1 MTAARFPF
9 RAGAPALLPV
19 LLPALALA
27 LVLGCALAL
36 PAPAQA
42 HGTGSRW
49 LEGQAAPLAVLFH
62 YSTGEPMSW
71 VSAKV
76 YGPGD
81 TTMEYQD
88 ARTDKAGVL
97 AFVPDR
103 PGPWRVEAQ
112 DDQGHKAVAETSVD
126 ASLVRGAQPESQTSG
141 QAGAPLRSA
150 QAGRAGSAFWA
161 SLILARYGSMPHPV
175 MSLRTRECLGEAQDV
190 AGGVRAAK

>member
-9 RAGAPALLPV
+9 RANAPAV
-19 LLPALALA
+19 LPALALA
-27 LVLGCALAL
+27 LVLACGLAL

-49 LEGQAAPLAVLFH
+49 LEGQATPLAVLFH
-62 YSTGEPMSW
+62 YSTGEPMCW

-81 TTMEYQD
+81 TAMEYQD
-88 ARTDKAGVL
+88 ARTDKAGIL

-103 PGPWRVEAQ
+103 PGPWRVEAL

-126 ASLVRGAQPESQTSG
+126 TALVRSAQPGSQA
-141 QAGAPLRSA
+141 QAASPLRSA
-150 QAGRAGSAFWA
+150 ALGLSILLNISLGLLLWRRSRAPKS
-161 SLILARYGSMPHPV
+161 PV
-175 MSLRTRECLGEAQDV
+175 
-190 AGGVRAAK
+190 

>member
-1 MTAARFPF
+1 MTAARFP
-9 RAGAPALLPV
+9 RPAGAPALLP
-19 LLPALALA
+19 ALAPG
-27 LVLGCALAL
+27 LVLGLVLACALAL
-36 PAPAQA
+36 PAIAQA

-49 LEGQAAPLAVLFH
+49 LEGQTTPLAVLFH

-81 TTMEYQD
+81 TAMEYQD

-103 PGPWRVEAQ
+103 PGAWRVEAQ

-126 ASLVRGAQPESQTSG
+126 ASLLRTAEAGAQGPAAS
-141 QAGAPLRSA
+141 PLRSA
-150 QAGRAGSAFWA
+150 ALGLSILLNI
-161 SLILARYGSMPHPV
+161 SLGLLLWRRS
-175 MSLRTRECLGEAQDV
+175 RTPKSPA
-190 AGGVRAAK
+190 

>member
-1 MTAARFPF
+1 MIAARWPH
-9 RAGAPALLPV
+9 RAKAPV
-19 LLPALALA
+19 LERPLALALA
-27 LVLGCALAL
+27 LALACALAL
-36 PAPAQA
+36 PAIAQA

-71 VSAKV
+71 VAAKV

-81 TTMEYQD
+81 TAMEYQA

-112 DDQGHKAVAETSVD
+112 DDQGHKAVAETNVD
-126 ASLVRGAQPESQTSG
+126 AALAQSAQAAG
-141 QAGAPLRSA
+141 QAGGQNLAGSPLRSA
-150 QAGRAGSAFWA
+150 ALGLSILLNI
-161 SLILARYGSMPHPV
+161 SLGLMLWR
-175 MSLRTRECLGEAQDV
+175 RTRAPKPP
-190 AGGVRAAK
+190 A